1 MTGLLNP
8 KHERTHQPHVLPNC
22 HPRGCVKWLII
33 AIVGFEVIACA
44 KGLAR
49 SADDSHSDIG
59 ISVVGLKRAVQL
71 PRRTLFSAFL
81 ESGRL
86 SVMRETL
93 GVGYQQ

>member
-1 MTGLLNP
+1 MSCPIAIPG
-8 KHERTHQPHVLPNC
+8 
-22 HPRGCVKWLII
+22 GCVKWLIF

-49 SADDSHSDIG
+49 STDNGHSDIG
-59 ISVVGLKRAVQL
+59 ISVIGFKRAVQL
-71 PRRTLFSAFL
+71 SSEDVIQRIP

-93 GVGYQQ
+93 GRGVSTMMCW